1 MKLLHSQHML
11 LLMMLGCTTSCT
23 HLPYVA
29 KPLETEQA
37 LQKFQE
43 KSIHSHEFK
52 AYLLKQGYAE
62 QAVPFKSWGLD
73 ELTYSALFYH
83 SNLSLAKSKLALA
96 QSNIEIAGLKQNP
109 TIGAQL
115 AHSNLANG
123 DKRPWAYSLQVE
135 IPIETTN
142 KRAIKVEEAQHLA
155 EVAEME
161 VAETAWNLR
170 HQLKMDIID
179 YAENTENIKLL
190 EKHLTT
196 YEKLITL
203 YDKRLLQGLTSNIEV
218 SRIKLQKQKVQ
229 YDLSNEQAKSS
240 TIIAKL
246 ASDAGLTTEQFT
258 KATIQPLA
266 IEATLTAQDQALS
279 VAPTKLQEDALLNR
293 IDIRRS
299 IAQYAA
305 AEANIKLEVA
315 KQTPDISISPG
326 IAFEFG
332 DSIWSLGFASLLNL
346 LNQHPA
352 YIKQAEQ
359 LRAVEGAQFE
369 SLQSSVISDLSQ
381 SYAKYTAIKQK
392 LTQAKNEHLSQDAL
406 MTKFQKQFES
416 GLVDRIEITQ
426 ASLNVLNAEQTV
438 SNVEFELLRAQT
450 EIENLIQ
457 RPLNES
463 ASQVNTGKPS
473 S

>member
-1 MKLLHSQHML
+1 MRSQHML
-11 LLMMLGCTTSCT
+11 LMIMLGSITSCT
-23 HLPYVA
+23 NLPYVA

-43 KSIHSHEFK
+43 KSIYSQDFK

-62 QAVPFKSWGLD
+62 QAVPFKFWGLD

-83 SNLSLAKSKLALA
+83 PNLSLAKAKLALA
-96 QSNIEIAGLKQNP
+96 QSNIEISGLKQNP
-109 TIGAQL
+109 AIGAQL
-115 AHSNLANG
+115 SHSNLANG

-135 IPIETTN
+135 IPIETTS

-155 EVAEME
+155 EVAEMD
-161 VAETAWNLR
+161 VAEMAWSLR

-179 YAENTENIKLL
+179 YAENTEKIKLL
-190 EKHLTT
+190 EKQLTI

-203 YDKRLLQGLTSNIEV
+203 YDKRLLEGLSSNIEV
-218 SRIKLQKQKVQ
+218 SRIKLQKQKIQ
-229 YDLSNEQAKSS
+229 YDLSNEQAKTS

-246 ASDAGLTTEQFT
+246 ASDTGLTTEQFT
-258 KATIQPLA
+258 EATIQPLEV
-266 IEATLTAQDQALS
+266 EALLVAHDKALT
-279 VAPTKLQEDALLNR
+279 VEPIKLQEDALLNR

-299 IAQYAA
+299 IAKYAA

-315 KQTPDISISPG
+315 KQTPDISLSPG
-326 IAFEFG
+326 VAFEFG

-406 MTKFQKQFES
+406 MAKFQKQFEA

-426 ASLNVLNAEQTV
+426 ASLNVLNAEQMV
-438 SNVEFELLRAQT
+438 SNVEFELLRVQT
-450 EIENLIQ
+450 EIENLMQ

-463 ASQVNTGKPS
+463 TSQFNTGKPTS
-473 S
+473 